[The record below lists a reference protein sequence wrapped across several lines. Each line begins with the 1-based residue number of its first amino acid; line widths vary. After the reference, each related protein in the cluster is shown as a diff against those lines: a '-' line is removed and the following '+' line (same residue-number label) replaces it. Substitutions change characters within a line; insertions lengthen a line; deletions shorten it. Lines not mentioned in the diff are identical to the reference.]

1 MKGRVLVVHA
11 NPKLRGELRALLE
24 KGGFEVQEATET
36 TTTIALALAS
46 RPDAIV
52 LDATRGSDVAETLS
66 QLRADFRTLLVPIVY
81 LAETPPVGEDV
92 GGADDYV
99 LPPFDPPEVAARVAV
114 TLQRSAALRGL
125 NPLTGL
131 PGNIVIGEEI
141 SGRLRRGEKFA
152 CLYID
157 LDHFKAYNDRYG
169 FARGDDVIRA
179 LARCVVAALTEHGTV
194 GCFAGHVGGD
204 DFVVLTPP
212 DGAEPVAKTLAE
224 RFTTEMYMLYEPAV
238 RRRGWVEVKD
248 RRGRSQRVPLCA
260 VSIGIVGSDRGFE
273 TAAEMAEAAAE
284 VKGIAKREPMSS
296 WAVDRRKQ

>member
-1 MKGRVLVVHA
+1 L
-11 NPKLRGELRALLE
+11 
-24 KGGFEVQEATET
+24 
-36 TTTIALALAS
+36 
-46 RPDAIV
+46 
-52 LDATRGSDVAETLS
+52 
-66 QLRADFRTLLVPIVY
+66 
-81 LAETPPVGEDV
+81 GEDV

-141 SGRLRRGEKFA
+141 TRRLRRGDKFA

-212 DGAEPVAKTLAE
+212 EEAEGVAKTMTE
-224 RFTTEMYMLYEPAV
+224 RFTTEVYKLYEPAV
-238 RRRGWVEVKD
+238 RRRGWIEVSD
-248 RRGRSQRVPLCA
+248 RKGHPTRVPLCS
-260 VSIGIVGSDRGFE
+260 VSVGIVRSDRGFE

-284 VKGIAKREPMSS
+284 VKAIAKRDPGSS
-296 WAVDRRKQ
+296 WAVDRRKAP